1 MQSAI
6 YQLALI
12 IGLGTLA
19 VLLVRGYTLVEALYR
34 SGFVL
39 VAVLILLIVAGNIL
53 RLGMR
58 SKGEEEVAPTEL
70 TELNESVTENE
81 GTGSEA
87 EGT

>member
-19 VLLVRGYTLVEALYR
+19 VLLVRGYPLLTALYR

-58 SKGEEEVAPTEL
+58 PKVEEEEPG
-70 TELNESVTENE
+70 TELNESAVTNESTSSETE
-81 GTGSEA
+81 GT
-87 EGT
+87 

>member
-1 MQSAI
+1 MQTVI

-19 VLLVRGYTLVEALYR
+19 ILLVRGYPLLTALYR

-58 SKGEEEVAPTEL
+58 SKVQEEEPPTDL
-70 TELNESVTENE
+70 TESATENE
-81 GTGSEA
+81 STSSEA

>member
-19 VLLVRGYTLVEALYR
+19 VLLLRGMSLLTALYR
-34 SGFVL
+34 SGLVL
-39 VAVLILLIVAGNIL
+39 GAVLLILLVAGNIL

-58 SKGEEEVAPTEL
+58 PKGPGEEQMETPTE
-70 TELNESVTENE
+70 SMTENE
-81 GTGSEA
+81 GEGS
-87 EGT
+87 

>member
-19 VLLVRGYTLVEALYR
+19 VLLLRGMSLLTALYR
-34 SGFVL
+34 SGLVL
-39 VAVLILLIVAGNIL
+39 VAVLFILIIAGNVL

-58 SKGEEEVAPTEL
+58 PKEPGEEPEEELEGGPT
-70 TELNESVTENE
+70 ESVTEDE
-81 GTGSEA
+81 GEGS
-87 EGT
+87 